1 MDIIRWDLYN
11 IGRGEKS
18 RQVKSMT
25 TIFKNS
31 ILGRLKRGQ
40 RELSVSSEKTGRYEK
55 MHFVEE
61 ERFKRGQRELPS

>member
-11 IGRGEKS
+11 IDRGKKN

-40 RELSVSSEKTGRYEK
+40 RELSVSSEKTRRYET
-55 MHFVEE
+55 MHWVEE
-61 ERFKRGQRELPS
+61 ERIKRGQRELPS